1 MIISICGKSGSGK
14 STLAKKI
21 IEERK
26 NVIHINID
34 KIAHQVLTIPIVK
47 QQLQEQFK
55 DVLTDNEVDRKKLG
69 PIVFSSTKNM
79 DILTQ
84 VTWPH
89 MEQEIDR
96 IISENKDK
104 IIILDYLLLPKTK
117 YFEQSDLKILLD
129 IPKDIR
135 KQRILKR
142 DNITEDTF
150 DLRDS
155 SSIEYDKDEFDFII
169 SSDNYDIKEVLGLNK
184 KRVLYPG
191 SFDPITLGHMNII
204 EQAALLFDEVV
215 VAVASNSS
223 KKKSFFTPEERVK
236 IIKEIYKKVDN
247 IKVIQGAGATVDL
260 AMLYNCKAIVR
271 GLRGLSDYDY
281 EVQLSQINKDISQGE
296 VNTICFFADQKY
308 QFISSSVVKEVFN
321 LDKDITPYV
330 HPYVKQKMYEKG
342 D

>member
-26 NVIHINID
+26 NVIHIDID
-34 KIAHQVLTIPIVK
+34 KIAHQVLTIPKVK

-84 VTWPH
+84 ITWPH

-142 DNITEDTF
+142 DNITEDKF

>member
-69 PIVFSSTKNM
+69 PIVFSSTKKM

-84 VTWPH
+84 ITWPH

-142 DNITEDTF
+142 DNITEDKF

-247 IKVIQGAGATVDL
+247 IKVVQGEGATVDL

-296 VNTICFFADQKY
+296 VNTICFFAEQKY
-308 QFISSSVVKEVFN
+308 QFISSSVVTEVFN
-321 LDKDITPYV
+321 LDKDITQYV

>member
-14 STLAKKI
+14 STLAKRI

-26 NVIHINID
+26 NVIHIDID

-79 DILTQ
+79 DILTRI
-84 VTWPH
+84 TWPH

-142 DNITEDTF
+142 DNITEDKF

-247 IKVIQGAGATVDL
+247 IKVIRGEGATVDL

>member
-14 STLAKKI
+14 STLAKRI

-26 NVIHINID
+26 NVIHIDID
-34 KIAHQVLTIPIVK
+34 KIAHQVLTIPKVK

-142 DNITEDTF
+142 DNITEDKF

-247 IKVIQGAGATVDL
+247 IKVIQGEGATVDL

>member
-26 NVIHINID
+26 NVIHIDID

-84 VTWPH
+84 ITWPH

-142 DNITEDTF
+142 DNITEDKF

-330 HPYVKQKMYEKG
+330 HPYVKQKMYERG

>member
-26 NVIHINID
+26 NVIHIDID

-84 VTWPH
+84 ITWPH

-142 DNITEDTF
+142 DNITEDKF

-247 IKVIQGAGATVDL
+247 IKVIQGEGATVDL

>member
-26 NVIHINID
+26 NVIHIDID

-142 DNITEDTF
+142 DNITEDKF

-184 KRVLYPG
+184 KKVLYPG

>member
-26 NVIHINID
+26 NVIHIDID

-84 VTWPH
+84 ITWPH

-142 DNITEDTF
+142 DNITEDKF

-184 KRVLYPG
+184 KKVLYPG

>member
-14 STLAKKI
+14 STLAKRI

-26 NVIHINID
+26 NVIHIDID

-79 DILTQ
+79 DILTRI
-84 VTWPH
+84 TWPH

-142 DNITEDTF
+142 DNITEDKF

>member
-26 NVIHINID
+26 NVIHIDID

-79 DILTQ
+79 DILTRI
-84 VTWPH
+84 TWPH

-142 DNITEDTF
+142 DNITEDKF

-155 SSIEYDKDEFDFII
+155 SSIEYDKDGFDFII

-330 HPYVKQKMYEKG
+330 HPYVKQKMYEKR
-342 D
+342 

>member
-142 DNITEDTF
+142 DNITEDKF
-150 DLRDS
+150 DLREKA
-155 SSIEYDKDEFDFII
+155 SI
-169 SSDNYDIKEVLGLNK
+169 
-184 KRVLYPG
+184 
-191 SFDPITLGHMNII
+191 
-204 EQAALLFDEVV
+204 
-215 VAVASNSS
+215 
-223 KKKSFFTPEERVK
+223 
-236 IIKEIYKKVDN
+236 
-247 IKVIQGAGATVDL
+247 
-260 AMLYNCKAIVR
+260 
-271 GLRGLSDYDY
+271 DYDENDFDY
-281 EVQLSQINKDISQGE
+281 V
-296 VNTICFFADQKY
+296 
-308 QFISSSVVKEVFN
+308 ISSSENVKE
-321 LDKDITPYV
+321 L
-330 HPYVKQKMYEKG
+330 VKIYE
-342 D
+342 

>member
-26 NVIHINID
+26 NVIHIDID

-142 DNITEDTF
+142 DNITEDKF

-184 KRVLYPG
+184 KKVLYPG

-296 VNTICFFADQKY
+296 VNTICFFTDQKY

>member
-14 STLAKKI
+14 STLAKRI

-26 NVIHINID
+26 NVIHIDID

-84 VTWPH
+84 ITWPH

-96 IISENKDK
+96 IISENKEK

-142 DNITEDTF
+142 DNITEDKF

-247 IKVIQGAGATVDL
+247 IKVIQGEGATVDL